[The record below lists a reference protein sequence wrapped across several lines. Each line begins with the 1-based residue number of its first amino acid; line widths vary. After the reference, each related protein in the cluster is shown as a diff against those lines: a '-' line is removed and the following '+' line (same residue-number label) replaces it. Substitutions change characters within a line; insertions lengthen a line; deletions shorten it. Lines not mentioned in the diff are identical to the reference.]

1 MRTTHSV
8 AAAPATKT
16 LRHLEYSFTV
26 SEQDMSGY
34 QYSGISTSTS
44 GAGSVTSS
52 DGGHGTKDI
61 DVLSIAPDGALV
73 VKISESVYLE
83 PHARQLYEHG
93 LGSDSGHASFDFQLS
108 KDSFVE

>member
-1 MRTTHSV
+1 M
-8 AAAPATKT
+8 
-16 LRHLEYSFTV
+16 
-26 SEQDMSGY
+26 
-34 QYSGISTSTS
+34 
-44 GAGSVTSS
+44 
-52 DGGHGTKDI
+52 DI

-83 PHARQLYEHG
+83 PHARQLYERG